1 MDNGNFRYVY
11 FIECH
16 KNGIKL
22 KLSIPETYSESKT
35 LELIDQPKNEEPEN
49 NNSTNLYRFKI
60 YPDIISEKFKTPE
73 DFEIEINIED
83 ENKNKCSTKIKNLD
97 IEHDNYLYDFSM
109 NSELVMDDQIQL
121 YEINLNNLEKFKIFI
136 NYLRAH
142 KLKQMSKENDELIY
156 STLNIINKEK
166 EKSKKYD
173 FAFLISLFM
182 ESFKSKYFSQIVE
195 IINPKSIKEFGEL
208 QKNKITIIINILNS
222 IEKKI
227 FTHFEDKTNKEQLY
241 FNFYT
246 ILFYVSFKFNKD
258 KLNEMFKNENI
269 KKYLYKTLLINE
281 ELFTGLIL
289 PKEQIIGIIDQYSDF
304 LNFDQLSSKLKYNND
319 VLVLLQIIYEK
330 KDLFLKYFTNKD
342 SMIDIELLALPKKE
356 DDMDAIYEFIKRI
369 IIFEKNSKFFI
380 KFSSTLMEK
389 YINLFDNSDLDKLFS
404 LSKIIDYL
412 KKEEHKFIIKKNINE
427 VIHQSGIFFST
438 HKKFNNIEI
447 LNFIENDHYY
457 TNRNYHQTNYI
468 SIDILTGID
477 ISLINDEFLKKWKKL
492 DLFSIFENQKEIFIS
507 KVCSLVKDMK
517 YFNVLFKLLNKNNED
532 DVKKEYDIT
541 SISKMQSTFEI
552 LMPTYS
558 PEKCPNFSNEL
569 IDLIYYTDI
578 YNVNSENFN
587 KEYIQV
593 LLNID
598 FVNNIYISLSKKYK
612 DLSKNLINI
621 IINFIT
627 KNPLNDNPL
636 TLVDIIKKSNEL
648 RNNILSNMNN
658 YVIKEND
665 IYQNKDTSNF
675 ILLEGLIKEGIFK
688 INEDYLKKTEY
699 ISESNKIM
707 NNILHNIKNLK
718 VNYLDMYNVIENKIE
733 ENLCKRVMII
743 IQVNKVEIL
752 KSLTLLKNYALE
764 IKSAIE
770 DLEDIFNDFN
780 FFYKNKYKKEI
791 IELNEII
798 RKIKY
803 STISSYLTLYEK
815 TYTDL
820 KNKFKNEV
828 SSRSNLLK
836 SIFFRALFKKNKSI
850 ITDEE
855 KCLNKTKIIIK
866 NLKNIFDQGI
876 LSSLKEFF
884 QGNEIESNEKI
895 LETCLKPFKGNYIRD
910 ELNKELALLA
920 KILNINDEYDPN
932 KIIDNLLILH
942 KKEEILNV
950 SKSIKNI
957 IKVTGAQKC
966 QFYKMLKNII
976 SNIYIKKDICTIK
989 SSIDEL
995 EKEGDIN
1002 FNEDKNKSFIE
1013 ILKKL
1018 REQPEAVK
1026 CLLDTDIEYCRHLQE
1041 LNFENDHEFL
1051 TSNDILDFEK
1061 CIEFMKRIGTKEA
1074 IKKMT
1079 GKELINNFR
1088 KLVEKYNKNNQI
1100 ELLFNKYINNY
1111 GEIKELMNRGLDNSK
1126 IMRKKILLIL
1136 GNSRI
1141 NLTNNK
1147 EKFFTC
1153 YYYEKDPKD
1162 ENKLLTRE
1170 IVMKNLLE
1178 LRDRSQLSKT
1188 ITGDEKEKEIIKQ
1201 NQVFIRIVSEINNIY
1216 EIIQEINKKG
1226 YPKEIIV
1233 EIKIVEGSPEFIFE
1247 DKKSNNYIVLISELK
1262 QLLNQIEEVQI
1273 NAYKNKSLIRY
1284 IFGYHFN
1291 LIYNTIKNKNNKN
1304 DIFPLLQYFTNN
1316 LISKNVENF
1325 NSIETGDFLED
1336 LMTNCENYLNEVLK
1350 INELSLEKIY
1360 KESLIEKKIGYMEY
1374 KGVYIYM
1381 CEKLEKELFQI
1392 YKQLTSN
1399 IPIAQN
1405 ILLCNENTSNE
1416 EITSFLYRAML
1427 CKFNACFIIGGVELL
1442 NSQQKST
1449 LLEILKSIYVNYYGR
1464 MDSCLIIL
1472 YTSKNTDIFRSL
1484 DSMKHRKILTLGKKE
1499 IEKQKYEGN
1508 DVEII
1513 YSDKSG
1519 VGKTH
1524 KIKYD
1529 IFNNNNSYKHFP
1541 FGGVIEQTKII
1552 GRLNKLK
1559 LDNYSE
1565 IHLDLYDTDQIQLM
1579 MEFLFSLLITK
1590 LFKYNEHIFYL
1601 SKTIK
1606 IKIEIPNSFID
1617 FFSKFPILTLFL
1629 SKELTKDKLDPLIIE
1644 KDIKSN
1650 VQVVAN
1656 YLKALK
1662 ENRIDKEDLFF
1673 PSITPEFDSSK
1684 MKEMTKKYN
1693 YKCQEAQVIK
1703 DGCNILI
1710 LEAMKNYIKLTNP
1723 TFYQIK
1729 AFINILGVQLKYF
1742 SKNKFLS
1749 AFNILSL
1756 NNKDL
1761 NSIRSCIIKNFIN
1774 ITKYFTQGAFDGLLK
1789 NQIVTHEILFSQY
1802 DEEKD
1807 IKNAIDYLAQNNNGI
1822 FSFEKIDSSLIFF
1835 HEGEKDDFSIIT
1847 NKDQND
1853 PEYKSL
1859 LKLYNYYKKKEDN
1872 NNLPNYKKYTQ
1883 KEFLKELKEILNL
1896 DNPVETNEKNNKKS
1910 LESLT
1915 QNYVFTSDNFIKMIF
1930 ILMRIRANVPVI
1942 MMGETGCGKTA
1953 LISKLSELMNN
1964 GEDDNMKIFNIHAG
1978 TSDQDLIDFINTK
1991 IIPASQI
1998 LNLKE
2003 TEFKV
2008 NNYQKGK
2015 IYFEKKIWVFL
2026 DEINTCKSMGLI
2038 SELMCKNSYQGI
2050 LLPTNII
2057 FIGAC
2062 NPYRKAK
2069 ITKDAIGL
2077 DVNLANREKENLN
2090 DKEKEKI
2097 KKNAMN
2103 SNKLVYTVNPLPHS
2117 LLNYIFDFGNLEK
2130 NDEEKYIENIIEKP
2144 FDNIYNKNKKEIK
2157 SSIFEKIKKLA
2168 KKMIIVSQ
2176 NFIRDNNDVSS
2187 VSLREIRRFNIF
2199 FEFFYN
2205 FISFKKKHSKKLMET
2220 LNLEKEYTIYQSSSE
2235 IDIIIYSI
2243 NLSIYICYY
2252 LRITNKDLR
2261 NSLCLKLNELL
2272 KLFEGESQEYK
2283 NFLYIPQ
2290 LEQKFIIKNI
2300 NLEKGISK
2308 NRALLENIFSLFVTI
2323 NNKVPIFIVGK
2334 PGCSKS
2340 LSVQLITKAMK
2351 GSSSNNLFFKNLPK
2365 IIINSYQGSMG
2376 STSKGVENVFAK
2388 ARNIIKNMKDENDKK
2403 NNISMIFFD
2412 EMGLAENSPNNPL
2425 KVIHSELEYDLNE
2438 GDNKVAFVGI
2448 SNWKLDAS
2456 KMNRGIFISIPEPD
2470 ELDLKQTSYAIAKSY
2485 QEILARKYKQFF
2497 NNLGKVYYDYKQFLI
2512 DKHNLDG
2519 KEDFHGNRDFYH
2531 LVKNCS
2537 KNILIKYNNNQDIS
2551 QNDLVQFG
2559 IHSIERNFSGIQFD
2573 GVEKLTSVEKV
2584 KNYFNNI
2591 YPGIEIKK
2599 EYDII
2604 KSVKDNI
2611 NDLESRFLLLES
2623 KSSASNY
2630 LISSLLTELKKDY
2643 FFYIGSK
2650 FENDL
2655 LSEEYILKVLNKVQI
2670 YMEKGKIIILEN
2682 LNSVYPAMYDLFN
2695 QNYTIVSN
2703 KKYARLAIGSSTNTY
2718 SLVNDNFR
2726 CIINENINEIDKEE
2740 APFLNRFEKQIITF
2754 DYLLSEELIK
2764 ESDKIF
2770 NIFKEMIKK
2779 NPDHKG
2785 LNYDLEKLLINCDIE
2800 EIRALIYDANKKGI
2814 KKENLIDEILSKISL
2829 TLPQDIILYLNWNG
2843 FNQKNNDVY
2852 NKIIDYYGKG
2862 EHTNLS
2868 RFIKSMK
2875 NEKNVVYTFSY
2886 DFDIINNIDN
2896 INNSIFGTINKSNI
2910 RNIILSSI
2918 SSEEKLE
2925 RYLDEFINT
2934 PNTKLCI
2941 IHFTPDEGSMM
2952 NYVKFIIKNKEKEN
2966 LEYLNIQKN
2975 NFEYKKAFIFIMH
2988 VKRVFNNELK
2998 DLDNKDDKVRK
3009 EINKKILKETISNL
3023 SEYYQIFIDNL
3034 NGDDELIL
3042 KNIIKMTGKDLFNK
3056 YLLLKEELNK
3066 NIYQTIFF
3074 MNYKFYSYVEEL
3086 NNDTY
3091 LYRLIHYLDKNVP
3104 LAEKINSCIMKNIIF
3119 ENDLITQILKK
3130 QNTITEKDIDLI
3142 CIIKNYL
3149 SYLYSRTLNLFYFK
3163 AEKSHYISSLLSFEE
3178 IKNIIIKNKNDNL
3191 ISYICPE
3198 FLEKNIKKFN
3208 NNEEKNRIVNNI
3220 IENIKDIY
3228 INNLNINDGLIRIKE
3243 KQESNNLN
3251 IIIGLNLPGLKPVL
3265 DVIIKNAKNNVCKGY
3280 YANENILRKSQNEGD
3295 ELDKDK
3301 KKYYDELDKYN
3312 NLTLTDIKNNEYL
3325 NKIGKSY
3332 EDYPYELELFYCIL
3346 LNDYYTLFIIN
3357 NLYESKIG
3365 NLRQKSNQDEKD
3377 KSIELDQKGKEFDI
3391 KKVKEFL
3398 KLLIHLKNK
3407 YSNYENYSQIQLLAN
3422 TINWL
3427 ESYEL
3432 EITILLKIFSKFNYL
3447 IPNLIYS
3454 IKDNILRNNFKYE
3467 ISDRNPEFTSIVNKI
3482 FFVALES
3489 LLYSIITNIDKYLV
3503 KSEDSFTRF
3512 QNICKEILQDAMQLN
3527 INLNLY
3533 SKNIYTL
3540 QEIVELIDA
3549 FNMNNEGTIENI
3561 TKLINLFSLQTIY
3574 ISNEKKKDLCQILKK
3589 IYNYILKKI
3598 GNARNFHKI
3607 IIKMLLSEFIKVYY
3621 KEYRLQI
3628 LDIILEWDKFIIN
3641 STQIIKTILKNVILN
3656 DPCDDLFNN
3665 IQILTD
3671 KDNEFISKLNKKASN
3686 NIHSLEQ
3693 ILLNIF
3699 EQEIFYYFDS
3709 IMQINNKT
3717 ILKKFPK
3724 YFNNGKEQRN
3734 QFGILLDESF
3744 KTFKNLVEFLE
3755 DIIDKN
3761 NNHKNLAKL
3770 YAISF
3775 IKIYIKYFVS
3785 FIKDKKAN
3793 KNDISIINN
3802 FICDF
3807 PKNNKNN
3814 FRKVLKIYIL
3824 KMFYSVMDNNLENFK
3839 NFHYEDYGINFH
3851 KGFSLWESKQK
3862 SGFCLMHIDNE
3873 KDKNNFFEF
3882 SEIFENYRINQFSMD
3897 ETRLINNINKCGFDT
3912 FLCIAINKIISNLGD
3927 SHFDSKDLDNLFKF
3941 ISNIFNSNKYKCK
3954 SNLKRLLFLFLNKEI
3969 FERQI
3974 KNKIKTKE
3982 GIISNKLLEILLY
3995 SFRLCVQS
4003 LDLINIHKN
4012 NNNLPQSESLF
4023 SNILDEKCND
4033 HINQCYIP
4041 TNEYQDLHLTTLE
4054 LVESHLMVNPDNI
4067 GCYVCSC
4074 GYYYSIQPCGFPT
4087 RGSTSQCP
4095 ICKLKIGFGEKKVN
4109 QGYHG
4114 LVRRPGHYRIFK
4126 DEKQQKTCMKRYND
4140 SDENVPNIILEKYKK
4155 DIIES
4160 IKKRA
4165 QKGLNPAS
4173 KDMFLNIDKKIR
4185 NLNPLSF
4192 RILHYIIYSHIFFA
4206 NCLDYISKNDLKKY
4220 LIEGMNCIQIIEKD
4234 WGFIENLLQQ
4244 KGIKSIQIFMNLIFK
4259 RVSEIIK
4266 KYDYLADEN
4275 YRNSFED
4282 QFEGLINQSIKEYG
4296 KYSLQFIEEKKKILD
4311 LKDDSFQN
4319 TIQELSPPTEDKYPS
4334 NDYPLFNYFILTKY
4348 SSKDELLKKLGPPNI
4363 YGLKYPLLRQYLLYN
4378 QDAKKMK
4385 NLPVFNVFTNYM
4397 VDNYSFKISR
4407 DDAKKRILKFEN
4419 IFNEKGFKNKFDN
4432 FIKAWNEI
4440 KSEAIKYKCRDDMKP
4455 KNLSSEDALI
4465 YFLNDDGELGNGM
4478 YLASACQNFI
4488 AWQNNFLQPIIESI
4502 AQNGILHYF
4511 SNNMK
4516 RKIPLQTAKKNQV
4529 LLIDDCFKNSLLYY
4543 NFEDLISTFCIRDIF
4558 SDDNKINYSNYN
4570 SFIYDFESIEEE
4582 LGKLLLP
4589 GRCLFDNEENLNFI
4603 TYWSEGFRSN
4613 KSSTLSDFYLK
4624 YPQKDLNDEE
4634 KKIIINYIKNQN
4646 NYNYRSFF
4654 GSIQLIIFY
4663 LTKNIFKKEEKIK
4676 DVITNSSR
4684 YLNLSIDCI
4693 TFFEKEG
4700 NIFKIEQLMNI
4711 FFFIEHLVFKDLIET
4726 LNVEYKKPIPKDL
4739 TIKIKQKLLGPENKN
4754 EGFTVSQLSA
4764 AVRRYISRYIA
4775 GNRQTIDIDEKLD
4788 LTVQLERKDLW
4799 EEKIGKLE
4807 NLDNILKSKIG
4818 EFKLTVGQ
4826 AYEFYKIIESQDLKP
4841 FIENNNLIGNNK
4853 IEIK

>member
-1 MDNGNFRYVY
+1 MNLLFLLVY
-11 FIECH
+11 FWNRLNLNRYFPQIMEIFNPKDIE
-16 KNGIKL
+16 G
-22 KLSIPETYSESKT
+22 YG
-35 LELIDQPKNEEPEN
+35 ELPEPEE
-49 NNSTNLYRFKI
+49 KI
-60 YPDIISEKFKTPE
+60 LTITSI
-73 DFEIEINIED
+73 
-83 ENKNKCSTKIKNLD
+83 
-97 IEHDNYLYDFSM
+97 
-109 NSELVMDDQIQL
+109 
-121 YEINLNNLEKFKIFI
+121 
-136 NYLRAH
+136 
-142 KLKQMSKENDELIY
+142 
-156 STLNIINKEK
+156 LNILDKKI
-166 EKSKKYD
+166 SK
-173 FAFLISLFM
+173 LFM
-182 ESFKSKYFSQIVE
+182 D
-195 IINPKSIKEFGEL
+195 
-208 QKNKITIIINILNS
+208 
-222 IEKKI
+222 EK
-227 FTHFEDKTNKEQLY
+227 NKEQIY
-241 FNFYT
+241 FNYFT
-246 ILFYVSFKFNKD
+246 ISLYIKFKFNKD
-258 KLNEMFKNENI
+258 QFNKMLKLGDI
-269 KKYLYKTLLINE
+269 QKYLYKTLFINE
-281 ELFTGLIL
+281 EFFKGLIL
-289 PKEQIIGIIDQYSDF
+289 SKEVIIGIINQFNNPNDKSNS
-304 LNFDQLSSKLKYNND
+304 LNFDQLSSILKYSND
-319 VLVLLQIIYEK
+319 VLVLLQIIKEKMELFCKYDQK
-330 KDLFLKYFTNKD
+330 KDSK
-342 SMIDIELLALPKKE
+342 IDIELLALPKKE
-356 DDMDAIYEFIKRI
+356 DDIEAIFNLINEIITIEKR
-369 IIFEKNSKFFI
+369 ENKFFV
-380 KFSSTLMEK
+380 KFSSTLIEK
-389 YINLFDNSDLDKLFS
+389 YIKLFNNADLGKLFS
-404 LSKIIDYL
+404 LRKIIQINNLNDSKI
-412 KKEEHKFIIKKNINE
+412 NINQ
-427 VIHQSGIFFST
+427 IIYQSGIYLSN
-438 HKKFNNIEI
+438 KKIINNIEI
-447 LNFIENDHYY
+447 LNFIEKDNYYNDKTYQINKH
-457 TNRNYHQTNYI
+457 I
-468 SIDILTGID
+468 SVDILTGIN
-477 ISLINDEFLKKWKKL
+477 ISLINDDFLKQWKKL
-492 DLFSIFENQKEIFIS
+492 KMFTIFEYQEKEFIT
-507 KVCSLVKDMK
+507 KVCSLVKDIQ
-517 YFNVLFKLLNKNNED
+517 YFNILFKLLNKNKNED
-532 DVKKEYDIT
+532 DVKKEYDTTLI
-541 SISKMQSTFEI
+541 SIMQSTFVN
-552 LMPTYS
+552 LMKKDCST
-558 PEKCPNFSNEL
+558 ENFPNLDISNDV

-578 YNVNSENFN
+578 YNANSEDFN
-587 KEYIQV
+587 KYIQDR
-593 LLNID
+593 LSPDL
-598 FVNNIYISLSKKYK
+598 VNNIYISLSENYK
-612 DLSKNLINI
+612 DLSKKLINI
-621 IINFIT
+621 IINYYIEKPLIG
-627 KNPLNDNPL
+627 KNLI
-636 TLVDIIKKSNEL
+636 LVDIIIKSEKL
-648 RNNILSNMNN
+648 RKDLLSNMKK

-665 IYQNKDTSNF
+665 IYQIEDTINF
-675 ILLEGLIKEGIFK
+675 QILSGLIKGKIFK
-688 INEDYLKKTEY
+688 IYKDNPMQPVY
-699 ISESNKIM
+699 ISESNKKMKDIKKKIKDFYIKYLDIY
-707 NNILHNIKNLK
+707 NFIKNEKLLDNFINEKLLDNFIKRLEIIFNGEKFNFSLLKQNIK
-718 VNYLDMYNVIENKIE
+718 DCTSKIK
-733 ENLCKRVMII
+733 L
-743 IQVNKVEIL
+743 
-752 KSLTLLKNYALE
+752 
-764 IKSAIE
+764 AI
-770 DLEDIFNDFN
+770 DNLEDIYNN
-780 FFYKNKYKKEI
+780 YCFFYKKKYKDKITEIHEI
-791 IELNEII
+791 I
-798 RKIKY
+798 K
-803 STISSYLTLYEK
+803 
-815 TYTDL
+815 DL
-820 KNKFKNEV
+820 KNTILPLYVSKYGDKYIGIKNEYENV
-828 SSRSNLLK
+828 ESTRINLFK
-836 SIFFRALFKKNKSI
+836 SIFFRALFKKNKTI
-850 ITDEE
+850 IADEDE
-855 KCLNKTKIIIK
+855 CFEKTKLIIQ
-866 NLKNIFDQGI
+866 NLKKIFDQGI
-876 LSSLKEFF
+876 ISSLKELL
-884 QGNEIESNEKI
+884 GIDTNKKI
-895 LETCLKPFKGNYIRD
+895 LETCLKSFKGNNIKE
-910 ELNKELALLA
+910 ELKNELDLLDKTLDINK
-920 KILNINDEYDPN
+920 KYDKN
-932 KIIDNLLILH
+932 AIIDKLLILYE
-942 KKEEILNV
+942 KEEFLNII
-950 SKSIKNI
+950 KSIKKFI
-957 IKVTGAQKC
+957 EVTGAQKC
-966 QFYKMLKNII
+966 SFYEKLEKII
-976 SNIYIKKDICTIK
+976 SFIKKNDIKNIK
-989 SSIDEL
+989 SSIDNLKNENN
-995 EKEGDIN
+995 IN
-1002 FNEDKNKSFIE
+1002 LNEDKNKSYLI

-1018 REQPEAVK
+1018 GEQPEAIK
-1026 CLLDTDIEYCRHLQE
+1026 CLLDTEIENCRDLQE

-1051 TSNDILDFEK
+1051 TSNDILDFGK
-1061 CIEFMKRIGTKEA
+1061 CIDFMKKIGTKDA
-1074 IKKMT
+1074 IKNMIDYD
-1079 GKELINNFR
+1079 LIIKFR
-1088 KLVEKYNKNNQI
+1088 GLVEDNNKKNQI
-1100 ELLFNKYINNY
+1100 ELLFNNYINNY
-1111 GEIKELMNRGLDNSK
+1111 GEIKELMNSGLDASK
-1126 IMRKKILLIL
+1126 LMRKKIMLIL
-1136 GNSRI
+1136 DNSII
-1141 NLTNNK
+1141 NITNNK
-1147 EKFFTC
+1147 EKLFTGH
-1153 YYYEKDPKD
+1153 YYEENIKDD
-1162 ENKLLTRE
+1162 NKL
-1170 IVMKNLLE
+1170 IASDIIMKNLLE

-1188 ITGDEKEKEIIKQ
+1188 MTGDEKEKEMIKQ
-1201 NQVFIRIVSEINNIY
+1201 NQIFIKIVSKIKNIY
-1216 EIIQEINKKG
+1216 EIIQKINKKG
-1226 YPKEIIV
+1226 YPKEITVKI
-1233 EIKIVEGSPEFIFE
+1233 EINGGKPKFTFE
-1247 DKKSNNYIVLISELK
+1247 NEKDYEVLITELK
-1262 QLLNQIEEVQI
+1262 QLLNQIEEAQI
-1273 NAYKNKSLIRY
+1273 NAYKNKPLIRY
-1284 IFGYHFN
+1284 IFGRHFN
-1291 LIYNTIKNKNNKN
+1291 LIYNAIKNENNN
-1304 DIFPLLQYFTNN
+1304 SDIFPLLQYITNN
-1316 LISKNVENF
+1316 STPKNVENF
-1325 NSIETGDFLED
+1325 NSIDTGDFLED

-1350 INELSLEKIY
+1350 INDLSLEKIY
-1360 KESLIEKKIGYMEY
+1360 KESLIKKEIGYVEF
-1374 KGVYIYM
+1374 KGLYIYR
-1381 CEKLEKELFQI
+1381 CLELEKELFQI

-1405 ILLCNENTSNE
+1405 ILLCNKNTSNE
-1416 EITSFLYRAML
+1416 EITSFLYRAVF
-1427 CKFNACFIIGGVELL
+1427 CKSNACFIIGGIELL
-1442 NSQQKST
+1442 KSHQKVS
-1449 LLEILKSIYVNYYGR
+1449 LLEILKSIYVDYHKR

-1472 YTSKNTDIFRSL
+1472 YTNNSTDIFRSL
-1484 DSMKHRKILTLGKKE
+1484 ETIRYIKILSLGENE
-1499 IEKQKYEGN
+1499 IKNQKYEGN

-1513 YSDKSG
+1513 TSHRAG
-1519 VGKTH
+1519 EGK
-1524 KIKYD
+1524 
-1529 IFNNNNSYKHFP
+1529 SYKIYNDINANNFYKYFP

-1552 GRLNKLK
+1552 ERLKGLK
-1559 LDNYSE
+1559 LDDHSE

-1579 MEFLFSLLITK
+1579 TEFLFSLLITK
-1590 LFKYNEHIFYL
+1590 LFKYNDNIFYL
-1601 SKTIK
+1601 SKKVK
-1606 IKIEIPNSFID
+1606 IKIEISNSFID
-1617 FFSKFPILTLFL
+1617 FFYKFPILTLFSRKEL
-1629 SKELTKDKLDPLIIE
+1629 SKTQMHPLFIDNEIN
-1644 KDIKSN
+1644 SN

-1953 LISKLSELMNN
+1953 LIRKLSELTNG

-1978 TSDQDLIDFINTK
+1978 TSDQDLIDFINK
-1991 IIPASQI
+1991 KVIPASVK
-1998 LNLKE
+1998 LAEEE
-2003 TEFKV
+2003 TKV
-2008 NNYQKGK
+2008 TVQFFEKGK
-2015 IYFEKKIWVFL
+2015 TYFWRKVWVFL

-2038 SELMCKNSYQGI
+2038 SELMCKNSYQGT
-2050 LLPTNII
+2050 LLPRNII

-2069 ITKDAIGL
+2069 IAKDVIGL
-2077 DVNLANREKENLN
+2077 DVDLANREKENL
-2090 DKEKEKI
+2090 DEKEKEKI
-2097 KKNAMN
+2097 RNIFIN
-2103 SNKLVYTVNPLPHS
+2103 SDNKLVYNVHPLPHS
-2117 LLNYIFDFGNLEK
+2117 LLNYIFDFGNLEE
-2130 NDEEKYIENIIEKP
+2130 NDEKKYIENIIEKP
-2144 FDNIYNKNKKEIK
+2144 FNNIYNKNKKEIN
-2157 SSIFEKIKKLA
+2157 STIFDKLKNLA
-2168 KKMIIVSQ
+2168 KKMIFVSQ
-2176 NFIRDNNDVSS
+2176 NFIRNKNDVSS

-2205 FISFKKKHSKKLMET
+2205 FISFKKQNSENLMET
-2220 LNLEKEYTIYQSSSE
+2220 LNLEKEYRIYQSLSKV
-2235 IDIIIYSI
+2235 DIIIYSI
-2243 NLSIYICYY
+2243 ILSIYICYY

-2261 NSLCLKLNELL
+2261 NSLCLELNELL
-2272 KLFEGESQEYK
+2272 TFNGESQKYK
-2283 NFLYIPQ
+2283 NFLYFPQ

-2300 NLEKGISK
+2300 HLEKGISK

-2456 KMNRGIFISIPEPD
+2456 KMNRGIFISIPDPD
-2470 ELDLKQTSYAIAKSY
+2470 ELDVKKTSYDIAKSY
-2485 QEILARKYKQFF
+2485 HEILAIKNKEFF
-2497 NNLGKVYYDYKQFLI
+2497 NNLGKVYYDYKQFLNVQHKF
-2512 DKHNLDG
+2512 DK
-2519 KEDFHGNRDFYH
+2519 KKDFHGNRDFYH
-2531 LVKNCS
+2531 LVKHCS
-2537 KNILIKYNNNQDIS
+2537 QNILTKYNNNEKIY
-2551 QNDLVQFG
+2551 QNDLIKIGNF
-2559 IHSIERNFSGIQFD
+2559 SIERNFAGIKFD
-2573 GVEKLTSVEKV
+2573 GAEKLTSVEKV
-2584 KNYFNNI
+2584 KNYFKKI
-2591 YPGIEIKK
+2591 YIETEIKK
-2599 EYDII
+2599 NYDVI
-2604 KSVKDNI
+2604 KCVKDNI
-2611 NDLESRFLLLES
+2611 NDLNSRFLLLES
-2623 KSSASNY
+2623 KSSVSNY
-2630 LISSLLTELKKDY
+2630 LISLLLTELKKDY
-2643 FFYIGSK
+2643 FYIIGSK
-2650 FENDL
+2650 FKNDL

-2875 NEKNVVYTFSY
+2875 NEKNVVYTFSF
-2886 DFDIINNIDN
+2886 DFDITNNIDN
-2896 INNSIFGTINKSNI
+2896 INDSIFGEINKSNI
-2910 RNIILSSI
+2910 KNIILNSI
-2918 SSEEKLE
+2918 NSEEQFE
-2925 RYLDEFINT
+2925 SYLDDFFNT
-2934 PNTKLCI
+2934 PVFKLCI

-2952 NYVKFIIKNKEKEN
+2952 NYVKFIIENKEKEH

-2975 NFEYKKAFIFIMH
+2975 NFKNKKGFIFIIH
-2988 VKRVFNNELK
+2988 VKRIFNNELN
-2998 DLDNKDDKVRK
+2998 DLDNKDEKVKK

-3034 NGDDELIL
+3034 NGDNELIVN
-3042 KNIIKMTGKDLFNK
+3042 NIILFWYNTLKKTGKELFGK
-3056 YLLLKEELNK
+3056 FLLLNEQLNK
-3066 NIYQTIFF
+3066 NIYKTIFL

-3091 LYRLIHYLDKNVP
+3091 IYRCIHYLEKKDL
-3104 LAEKINSCIMKNIIF
+3104 LAKKINRLIMEHITF
-3119 ENDLITQILKK
+3119 ENDLITQILKNP
-3130 QNTITEKDIDLI
+3130 NTITEKDIDLI
-3142 CIIKNYL
+3142 CILKNYL
-3149 SYLYSRTLNLFYFK
+3149 SDLYTKTLNLFYFK
-3163 AEKSHYISSLLSFEE
+3163 AEKDHYISSLLSFEE
-3178 IKNIIIKNKNDNL
+3178 IKNLISKNNNDMNL

-3198 FLEKNIKKFN
+3198 FFENKVKEFDKN
-3208 NNEEKNRIVNNI
+3208 EDKNKVVNKI
-3220 IENIKDIY
+3220 IENISDIY
-3228 INNLNINDGLIRIKE
+3228 INNLNINDGLIKIKE
-3243 KQESNNLN
+3243 KPESNNLN

-3540 QEIVELIDA
+3540 QEIVELMDA
-3549 FNMNNEGTIENI
+3549 FNNNNEGTIENI
-3561 TKLINLFSLQTIY
+3561 
-3574 ISNEKKKDLCQILKK
+3574 KK
-3589 IYNYILKKI
+3589 IIIFFSIFNDNEEKLCSNLKEIYDFIFEKI
-3598 GNARNFHKI
+3598 GKTRNFHKI

-3628 LDIILEWDKFIIN
+3628 LDIILEQDKFIIN
-3641 STQIIKTILKNVILN
+3641 STQIIKVFFKSFILK
-3656 DPCDDLFNN
+3656 DPSCDDLFEN
-3665 IQILTD
+3665 IGILTD
-3671 KDNEFISKLNKKASN
+3671 KDNEFISKLNEKASN
-3686 NIHSLEQ
+3686 NIYSLEQ
-3693 ILLNIF
+3693 ILFNIF
-3699 EQEIFYYFDS
+3699 EQEIFYYFES
-3709 IMQINNKT
+3709 FNKIKKEK

-3724 YFNNGKEQRN
+3724 YCKGQRY
-3734 QFGILLDESF
+3734 QFGILLDKSF
-3744 KTFKNLVEFLE
+3744 ETFKKFVEFLE
-3755 DIIDKN
+3755 DIIDEN
-3761 NNHKNLAKL
+3761 NNTKNLAKL
-3770 YAISF
+3770 YVISF
-3775 IKIYIKYFVS
+3775 IKIYIKYFVN

-3793 KNDISIINN
+3793 KDDISIINK
-3802 FICDF
+3802 FICVSL
-3807 PKNNKNN
+3807 KNKNN
-3814 FRKVLKIYIL
+3814 NFRRVLKIYIL

-3862 SGFCLMHIDNE
+3862 SGFCLMNIDNE

-3882 SEIFENYRINQFSMD
+3882 SKIFENYIINQFSLD
-3897 ETRLINNINKCGFDT
+3897 ETPFINNINKCGFDT

-3927 SHFDSKDLDNLFKF
+3927 SQFNDKDLDNLFKF
-3941 ISNIFNSNKYKCK
+3941 ISNIFNSNKYECK
-3954 SNLKRLLFLFLNKEI
+3954 SNLKKLLLLFINKEV
-3969 FERQI
+3969 FESQI

-3982 GIISNKLLEILLY
+3982 GTISNKLLEILLY
-3995 SFRLCVQS
+3995 SFRLCAQS
-4003 LDLINIHKN
+4003 LNLVNSQKN
-4012 NNNLPQSESLF
+4012 NNNLPLF
-4023 SNILDEKCND
+4023 YIILNEKCEVSKNE
-4033 HINQCYIP
+4033 CYI
-4041 TNEYQDLHLTTLE
+4041 H
-4054 LVESHLMVNPDNI
+4054 
-4067 GCYVCSC
+4067 
-4074 GYYYSIQPCGFPT
+4074 
-4087 RGSTSQCP
+4087 
-4095 ICKLKIGFGEKKVN
+4095 
-4109 QGYHG
+4109 
-4114 LVRRPGHYRIFK
+4114 K
-4126 DEKQQKTCMKRYND
+4126 DEFKYLLLKQ
-4140 SDENVPNIILEKYKK
+4140 
-4155 DIIES
+4155 
-4160 IKKRA
+4160 
-4165 QKGLNPAS
+4165 
-4173 KDMFLNIDKKIR
+4173 DMFLNINTKIS
-4185 NLNPLSF
+4185 NLNPLSL
-4192 RILHYIIYSHIFFA
+4192 RILHYIIYSHLFFA
-4206 NCLDYISKNDLKKY
+4206 NCLNYISQDDLKNY
-4220 LIEGMNCIQIIEKD
+4220 LIEEMNCIQIIEKD
-4234 WGFIENLLQQ
+4234 WRFIENLLQQ

-4259 RVSEIIK
+4259 RVSQIIN
-4266 KYDYLADEN
+4266 KYYCLGNKNFVEL
-4275 YRNSFED
+4275 FEKN
-4282 QFEGLINQSIKEYG
+4282 FEALINQCTKEYD
-4296 KYSLQFIEEKKKILD
+4296 KYSLQFIEEKKKLLD

-4319 TIQELSPPTEDKYPS
+4319 IIEELFPPTEDKYPS
-4334 NDYPLFNYFILTKY
+4334 NDYPLFKYFILTKY
-4348 SSKDELLKKLGPPNI
+4348 SSKEELIYKLGPPNI

-4407 DDAKKRILKFEN
+4407 NEAKRRILQNED
-4419 IFNEKGFKNKFDN
+4419 IYREDSFNEKFTN
-4432 FIKAWNEI
+4432 FIEAWNEI
-4440 KSEAIKYKCRDDMKP
+4440 KGEATKYKHRDYMKP
-4455 KNLSSEDALI
+4455 KDLSEEDPLI
-4465 YFLNDDGELGNGM
+4465 YFLNDDVELGNGM

-4488 AWQNNFLQPIIESI
+4488 SWQNNFLQPIIESTE
-4502 AQNGILHYF
+4502 QNGILHYF

-4558 SDDNKINYSNYN
+4558 SEDGKINYANYN
-4570 SFIYDFESIEEE
+4570 SFIYDFESIEEK
-4582 LGKLLLP
+4582 LGSLLLP
-4589 GRCLFDNEENLNFI
+4589 GRCLFDNEDNLNFI
-4603 TYWSEGFRSN
+4603 TYWSEGFRGD
-4613 KSSTLSDFYLK
+4613 KSATLTDFYSK

-4634 KKIIINYIKNQN
+4634 KKNIINYLKNQN
-4646 NYNYRSFF
+4646 NCNYRLFF

-4663 LTKNIFKKEEKIK
+4663 LTKNTFKKEEIIK
-4676 DVITNSSR
+4676 DVIKKSTS

-4693 TFFEKEG
+4693 NFFEKEG

-4726 LNVEYKKPIPKDL
+4726 LNLEYKRPINEEL

-4775 GNRQTIDIDEKLD
+4775 GNRQATDIDEKLD
-4788 LTVQLERKDLW
+4788 LTAQLERKDLW
-4799 EEKIGKLE
+4799 EEEIGQLE
-4807 NLDNILKSKIG
+4807 DLGKILKSKIG

-4841 FIENNNLIGNNK
+4841 FIENNNLIDNNK